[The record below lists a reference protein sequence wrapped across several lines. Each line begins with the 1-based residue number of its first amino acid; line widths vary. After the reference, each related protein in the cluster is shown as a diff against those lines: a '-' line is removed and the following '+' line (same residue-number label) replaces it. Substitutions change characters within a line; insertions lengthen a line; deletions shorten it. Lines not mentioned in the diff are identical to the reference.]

1 MNRSLRIAIADDE
14 LVVREYLCEILP
26 LLGHEVVAVAA
37 NGHDLVDACRSG
49 LPDLIIADVR
59 MQDMDGDDAIREICR
74 DRPTPFILIS
84 AFSKPHVLTNG
95 FDGMCW
101 VYLPKPVR
109 REDLERAIGQVFPER

>member
-1 MNRSLRIAIADDE
+1 MSRSLRIAIADDE

-26 LLGHEVVAVAA
+26 LLGHKVVAAAENGRDLVAA
-37 NGHDLVDACRSG
+37 CQRA

-84 AFSKPHVLTNG
+84 AYSKPRILPGG
-95 FDGMCW
+95 FDSVCW

-109 REDLERAIGQVFPER
+109 REDLQTAIGQVFPER

>member
-26 LLGHEVVAVAA
+26 LLGHTVVAVAA
-37 NGHDLVDACRSG
+37 NGHDLVDACRRDF
-49 LPDLIIADVR
+49 PDLIIADVR

-84 AFSKPHVLTNG
+84 GFSKPHIQPNG
-95 FDGMCW
+95 FDGVCW

-109 REDLERAIGQVFPER
+109 REDLERAIGQVFPEG